1 MTKQEKKTAAQ
12 VIVMLEELKRIT
24 KKQIVKDE
32 AQRLIEKLIDS
43 IENKPLTPHSLETEW
58 GQVRTKYLRI
68 WKRLHWIRLAPF
80 YRKLKRG
87 LFGSQWL
94 ILTIW

>member
-32 AQRLIEKLIDS
+32 AQRLIDKLMDS
-43 IENKPLTPHSLETEW
+43 IEN
-58 GQVRTKYLRI
+58 
-68 WKRLHWIRLAPF
+68 
-80 YRKLKRG
+80 
-87 LFGSQWL
+87 
-94 ILTIW
+94 

>member
-32 AQRLIEKLIDS
+32 AQRLIEKLIES
-43 IENKPLTPHSLETEW
+43 IEN
-58 GQVRTKYLRI
+58 
-68 WKRLHWIRLAPF
+68 
-80 YRKLKRG
+80 
-87 LFGSQWL
+87 
-94 ILTIW
+94 

>member
-32 AQRLIEKLIDS
+32 AQRLIEELIYS
-43 IENKPLTPHSLETEW
+43 IEN
-58 GQVRTKYLRI
+58 
-68 WKRLHWIRLAPF
+68 
-80 YRKLKRG
+80 
-87 LFGSQWL
+87 
-94 ILTIW
+94 

>member
-32 AQRLIEKLIDS
+32 AQRLIEEMINS
-43 IENKPLTPHSLETEW
+43 IEN
-58 GQVRTKYLRI
+58 
-68 WKRLHWIRLAPF
+68 
-80 YRKLKRG
+80 
-87 LFGSQWL
+87 
-94 ILTIW
+94 

>member
-32 AQRLIEKLIDS
+32 AQRLIEELIES
-43 IENKPLTPHSLETEW
+43 IEN
-58 GQVRTKYLRI
+58 
-68 WKRLHWIRLAPF
+68 
-80 YRKLKRG
+80 
-87 LFGSQWL
+87 
-94 ILTIW
+94 

>member
-43 IENKPLTPHSLETEW
+43 IEN
-58 GQVRTKYLRI
+58 
-68 WKRLHWIRLAPF
+68 
-80 YRKLKRG
+80 
-87 LFGSQWL
+87 
-94 ILTIW
+94 

>member
-32 AQRLIEKLIDS
+32 AQRLIGELIDS
-43 IENKPLTPHSLETEW
+43 IEN
-58 GQVRTKYLRI
+58 
-68 WKRLHWIRLAPF
+68 
-80 YRKLKRG
+80 
-87 LFGSQWL
+87 
-94 ILTIW
+94 

>member
-32 AQRLIEKLIDS
+32 AQRLIEELIDS
-43 IENKPLTPHSLETEW
+43 IEN
-58 GQVRTKYLRI
+58 
-68 WKRLHWIRLAPF
+68 
-80 YRKLKRG
+80 
-87 LFGSQWL
+87 
-94 ILTIW
+94 

>member
-32 AQRLIEKLIDS
+32 AQRLIEDLIDS
-43 IENKPLTPHSLETEW
+43 IEN
-58 GQVRTKYLRI
+58 
-68 WKRLHWIRLAPF
+68 
-80 YRKLKRG
+80 
-87 LFGSQWL
+87 
-94 ILTIW
+94 

>member
-32 AQRLIEKLIDS
+32 AQRLIEKLMDS
-43 IENKPLTPHSLETEW
+43 IEN
-58 GQVRTKYLRI
+58 
-68 WKRLHWIRLAPF
+68 
-80 YRKLKRG
+80 
-87 LFGSQWL
+87 
-94 ILTIW
+94 

>member
-32 AQRLIEKLIDS
+32 AQRLIEELINS
-43 IENKPLTPHSLETEW
+43 IEN
-58 GQVRTKYLRI
+58 
-68 WKRLHWIRLAPF
+68 
-80 YRKLKRG
+80 
-87 LFGSQWL
+87 
-94 ILTIW
+94 

>member
-32 AQRLIEKLIDS
+32 AQRLIEKMMDS
-43 IENKPLTPHSLETEW
+43 IEN
-58 GQVRTKYLRI
+58 
-68 WKRLHWIRLAPF
+68 
-80 YRKLKRG
+80 
-87 LFGSQWL
+87 
-94 ILTIW
+94 

>member
-32 AQRLIEKLIDS
+32 AQRLIENLMDS
-43 IENKPLTPHSLETEW
+43 IEN
-58 GQVRTKYLRI
+58 
-68 WKRLHWIRLAPF
+68 
-80 YRKLKRG
+80 
-87 LFGSQWL
+87 
-94 ILTIW
+94 